1 MNDDDDV
8 ICPITL
14 EVFRDPVRA
23 GDGRVYERDAITRWI
38 TAHGTSP
45 FTREPLRLEDLREEP
60 HLKVLASRRR
70 NSTVSYNAR
79 HGRVILPPIATGNRH
94 SRNTVHPVEQPFTTI
109 AVRSNRFMS
118 SCRSHWVE
126 ILVTLFLVGIPVLVV
141 SITLGVLFSNRY
153 EGKCLGQSIFP
164 LEHQLARSFKDESFA
179 GENLIYNRCLL
190 YPKTDPCIFTV

>member
-23 GDGRVYERDAITRWI
+23 GDGRVYERDAITHWI

-45 FTREPLRLEDLREEP
+45 FTRQPLRLEDLREEP

-79 HGRVILPPIATGNRH
+79 HGRVILPPIATHKHH
-94 SRNTVHPVEQPFTTI
+94 SRGAVHPVEQPFTTT

-118 SCRSHWVE
+118 LCRSHLAI
-126 ILVTLFLVGIPVLVV
+126 ILIILLFVGIAVSVI
-141 SITLGVLFSNRY
+141 SITLAVFLPNEHRG
-153 EGKCLGQSIFP
+153 ECLGQSIFP
-164 LEHQLARSFKDESFA
+164 LKHQLGRSVKDESFDR
-179 GENLIYNRCLL
+179 ENLIHNRCLL
-190 YPKTDPCIFTV
+190 YPKTDPCLFTV